1 MYTTKIPECI
11 PQKSRNV
18 YHKNPGMYTTKIP
31 ECIPQK
37 LSDEDQLLLQ
47 NCETALNYTTNYF
60 LVSVMVM
67 LHRLYAI
74 SPLLNFRPTNFPTY
88 CNIGPTPAVYFYIIW
103 GLGKVKKISGLSA
116 AVRTAGQGAK
126 RRGQDRLGGRA
137 LRPHEQ

>member
-1 MYTTKIPECI
+1 MRVKIRMIQMILILENGVNKI
-11 PQKSRNV
+11 YWITWN
-18 YHKNPGMYTTKIP
+18 KNPGMYTTKIP

-88 CNIGPTPAVYFYIIW
+88 CNIGPTPAVYFYII
-103 GLGKVKKISGLSA
+103 
-116 AVRTAGQGAK
+116 
-126 RRGQDRLGGRA
+126 
-137 LRPHEQ
+137 

>member
-1 MYTTKIPECI
+1 MRVKIRMIQMILILENGVTKIYWITWNKNPVML

-88 CNIGPTPAVYFYIIW
+88 CNIGPMPAVYFYII
-103 GLGKVKKISGLSA
+103 
-116 AVRTAGQGAK
+116 
-126 RRGQDRLGGRA
+126 
-137 LRPHEQ
+137 